1 MKQSMI
7 RQWLVL
13 GATVLTLALG
23 FAFSYYRQSHEI
35 QIWPVVVLLGSLWGS
50 VAIYMAR
57 SSRS

>member
-13 GATVLTLALG
+13 GAVVLTLALG
-23 FAFSYYRQSHEI
+23 FGFSYYRQTREI
-35 QIWPVVVLLGSLWGS
+35 QIWPIAVLLCSVWGS